1 MRIKVKSEDTNVNLV
16 LPTNLI
22 FGRGTVWLANH
33 FGRKYAG
40 DAMKNIP
47 PEALDRL
54 FAEFRRIKRRYGS
67 WELVHVISSDGEE
80 VHITL

>member
-22 FGRGTVWLANH
+22 FGRGIVWLANH

-40 DAMKNIP
+40 DAMKDIP
-47 PEALDRL
+47 PEALKKL
-54 FAEFRRIKRRYGS
+54 FAEFRRIKRIHGR
-67 WELVHVISSDGEE
+67 WELVEVRSADGHE

>member
-1 MRIKVKSEDTNVNLV
+1 MRITVKSEDANINLV

-40 DAMKNIP
+40 EAMQDIP

-54 FAEFRRIKRRYGS
+54 FAEFRRIKRRYRR
-67 WELVHVISSDGEE
+67 WTLVE
-80 VHITL
+80 VHSADGSDVEITL

>member
-1 MRIKVKSEDTNVNLV
+1 MRIKIKDEDTDINLL

-22 FGRGTVWLANH
+22 FSKGTVWLANH

-40 DAMKNIP
+40 DAMKDIP

-54 FAEFRRIKRRYGS
+54 FAEFRRIKRKHKH
-67 WELVHVISSDGEE
+67 WVLVEVASSDGDE
-80 VHITL
+80 VSIAL